1 LKPVARP
8 IKVSAMLRVALH
20 VVIGTVAGF
29 ALGILAPIA
38 LYAFMSWKDPVG
50 IQQGGGTVFPFLMLL
65 TAPIGA
71 IYGAA
76 WGYQR
81 ANPPKTIIKLGPER
95 VLADFE
101 EQFGGRPL
109 EEQRIALA
117 AIAPVWMAEYRR
129 WVNVRLAIIA
139 LFSVVFLRDSG
150 GFLFWLMVC
159 GGYAVQT
166 VRTVAR
172 VRSAVQEARDRWGAD
187 LVDGLNL
194 HWTLR
199 VLGRP

>member
-139 LFSVVFLRDSG
+139 LF
-150 GFLFWLMVC
+150 
-159 GGYAVQT
+159 
-166 VRTVAR
+166 
-172 VRSAVQEARDRWGAD
+172 
-187 LVDGLNL
+187 
-194 HWTLR
+194 
-199 VLGRP
+199 